1 SVHAGDRCLRRGPRP
16 DLRRRSEPRRP
27 DVRPAAPR
35 GRRRRHEAAV
45 GPPLRRL
52 SPRRRDRP
60 RGSRSRGETLMSSTT
75 PAAKAPAPEPK
86 APATNRVGLSVKE
99 YGGSKST
106 LCVGCGH
113 DVITRQ
119 ITQALYEMSI
129 PPSKVAKMSGIGCS
143 SKTTA
148 YFADR
153 GHGFNA
159 V

>member
-1 SVHAGDRCLRRGPRP
+1 
-16 DLRRRSEPRRP
+16 
-27 DVRPAAPR
+27 
-35 GRRRRHEAAV
+35 
-45 GPPLRRL
+45 
-52 SPRRRDRP
+52 
-60 RGSRSRGETLMSSTT
+60 MSSTT
-75 PAAKAPAPEPK
+75 PETKAPAAEAKAPAV
-86 APATNRVGLSVKE
+86 NRVGLSVKE

-129 PPSKVAKMSGIGCS
+129 PPYKVAKLSGIGCS

-159 V
+159 VHGRMPAVATGAFALVLWAGRASMDSQEIRWPKSQRATAVAAK